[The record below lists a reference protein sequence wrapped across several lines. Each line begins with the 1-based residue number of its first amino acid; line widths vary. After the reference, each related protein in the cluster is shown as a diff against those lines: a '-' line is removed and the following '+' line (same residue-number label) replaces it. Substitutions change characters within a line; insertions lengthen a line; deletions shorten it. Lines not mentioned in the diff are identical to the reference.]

1 MNVYDV
7 LVGDIVKVETGE
19 IMSVDGIFTECHEVS
34 MDESSMTG
42 ESLVIHKSIPESF
55 TSAEKANPY
64 VISGTKLLVG
74 TGDVL
79 VLAVGINSQ
88 YGRIQSKL
96 SLPDDETPLQQKLE
110 MLANNIGK
118 VGVVSAILT
127 FSAMMVHLTIDIILS
142 NDWKSY
148 WSLNTL
154 KIIVEYFTIAV
165 SIIVVAV
172 PEGLPLAVTIALAYS
187 VGKMKDENNLVRY
200 LSAC

>member
-1 MNVYDV
+1 M
-7 LVGDIVKVETGE
+7 
-19 IMSVDGIFTECHEVS
+19 
-34 MDESSMTG
+34 
-42 ESLVIHKSIPESF
+42 IHKSIPESF
-55 TSAEKANPY
+55 TSAENANPY

-110 MLANNIGK
+110 MLANNIEK

-127 FSAMMVHLTIDIILS
+127 FSAVMVHLTIDIILS

>member
-55 TSAEKANPY
+55 TSAENANPY

-127 FSAMMVHLTIDIILS
+127 FSAMMVHLAIDIILS

>member
-1 MNVYDV
+1 M
-7 LVGDIVKVETGE
+7 
-19 IMSVDGIFTECHEVS
+19 
-34 MDESSMTG
+34 
-42 ESLVIHKSIPESF
+42 IHKSIPESF
-55 TSAEKANPY
+55 TSAENANPY

-154 KIIVEYFTIAV
+154 KIIVEFFTIAV

>member
-1 MNVYDV
+1 
-7 LVGDIVKVETGE
+7 
-19 IMSVDGIFTECHEVS
+19 
-34 MDESSMTG
+34 
-42 ESLVIHKSIPESF
+42 VIHKSIPESF
-55 TSAEKANPY
+55 TSAENANPY

-127 FSAMMVHLTIDIILS
+127 FSAMMVHLAIDIILS

-154 KIIVEYFTIAV
+154 KIIVEFFTIAV